1 MQDFNSQPYI
11 DFILSHSKPIEKYSR
26 GKEKNFLCPKCNDGK
41 ENNFYFNIENGASHC
56 KKCDSGFSAFEYAK
70 LLGYTSETKTYKSKY
85 LQWDYTDSQGNFL
98 YGKRRFDFNGEKKY
112 IPIIRIDNKEISVTK
127 KDKNY
132 DHYSNIFESIE
143 RVIYNYPRVKKS
155 NIIFF
160 VEGEKCAQRLQDVIN
175 EASKVKEK
183 SYLKK
188 YASTT
193 VYDSLDVNSKHY
205 INQLSGKI
213 VIIIPD
219 NDKTGFTKAEK
230 IEFALSKYCR
240 VTTITPDKFNLKDKQ
255 DVYDYFENKEKT
267 WNSFEEIIKPF
278 LPDMGLN
285 DINRT
290 KDFCNQYGNEIRH
303 SYISGY
309 YVWSGKNWL
318 ADDKNVIELIKNYH
332 IKIHDSLMR
341 EYKKDTEKNKPL
353 KFLASKM
360 ASKQSVKT
368 VYDLSMSDRQIT
380 VKESD
385 FDSNNNILNLN
396 NVTYD
401 LINHRTKSHSQDDN
415 LTIISPYNYEP
426 NAKCP
431 QWEKF
436 LKQIFNND
444 ESLIEYIRQSIGY
457 TLTGETRLQCFY
469 FLHGEGSNGK
479 SVFAEMLNRLCN
491 GYATK
496 IKIESLMEKD
506 NNKGGEE
513 ASPEIAKLRGK
524 RLVIASEIKITHKL
538 NESLIKDLTGGDSIS
553 ARNLY
558 KDPFVF
564 TPQGKLWLYGNHKP
578 IIKGTDNGIWRRMKC
593 IPFNV
598 IFSESQKDTMLI
610 DKLSKE
616 ISGIL
621 NWSLEGL
628 KRLQKNEYKI
638 IEPKAVLDAVKDYRN
653 EMDIIGQFITD
664 NGYTFNQF
672 YKTLSKTF
680 YSDYIEYCKENGHSP
695 YSQRRLSDYLKTN
708 GCETI
713 IGSGNVKSYKGIGK
727 ILKNE

>member
-112 IPIIRIDNKEISVTK
+112 IPIIRIDNREISVTK

-193 VYDSLDVNSKHY
+193 VYDSLDVSSKHY
-205 INQLSGKI
+205 INQLSGKTI
-213 VIIIPD
+213 IIIPD

-255 DVYDYFENKEKT
+255 DVYDYFENKDNT

-285 DINRT
+285 DIDRT
-290 KDFCNQYGNEIRH
+290 KDFCNKYGNEIRH
-303 SYISGY
+303 SDISGY
-309 YVWSGKNWL
+309 YVWSGKHWL
-318 ADDKNVIELIKNYH
+318 ADDKHAIELIKNYH
-332 IKIHDSLMR
+332 IKIHDSLMS
-341 EYKKDTEKNKPL
+341 EYKQDTEKNKPL

-360 ASKQSVKT
+360 ASERAIKT
-368 VYDLSMSDRQIT
+368 VYNLSKSDRQIT
-380 VKESD
+380 IKESE
-385 FDSNNNILNLN
+385 FDSNKNILNLN

-401 LINHRTKSHSQDDN
+401 LINHRVKSHSQDDN
-415 LTIISPYNYEP
+415 LTIILPYDYEP
-426 NAKCP
+426 KAACP

-436 LKQIFNND
+436 LNRIFDND
-444 ESLIEYIRQSIGY
+444 KELIAYIQELIGY
-457 TLTGETRLQCFY
+457 TLTGETKLQSWY
-469 FLHGEGSNGK
+469 FLYGSGRNGK
-479 SVFAEMLNRLCN
+479 SVFSEIINRLVGN
-491 GYATK
+491 YGTK
-496 IKIESLMEKD
+496 IRTESIMSKEH
-506 NNKGGEE
+506 NSGGET
-513 ASPEIAKLRGK
+513 ANPEIAKLKGK
-524 RLVIASEIKITHKL
+524 RFVLASEINDSHRL
-538 NESLIKDLTGGDSIS
+538 NESLVKDLTGGDSIS
-553 ARNLY
+553 ARFLNQNS
-558 KDPFVF
+558 FEF
-564 TPQGKLWLYGNHKP
+564 TPQCKLWVYGNYKP
-578 IIKGTDNGIWRRMKC
+578 YVKGTDEGIWRRIKL
-593 IPFNV
+593 IPFKVTIPENEV
-598 IFSESQKDTMLI
+598 DAMLI
-610 DKLSKE
+610 DKLTKE
-616 ISGIL
+616 LSGIL
-621 NWSLEGL
+621 NWSLDGL
-628 KRLQKNEYKI
+628 KRLQKLEYRI
-638 IEPKAVLDAVKDYRN
+638 AEPKVIKDEVKAYRS
-653 EMDIIGQFITD
+653 EMDIVGQFITD
-664 NGYTFNQF
+664 NGYSFGG
-672 YKTLSKTF
+672 YWTLCKVF
-680 YSDYIEYCKENGHSP
+680 YSDYTEYCKENGYHTF
-695 YSQRRLSDYLKTN
+695 SQRRLSDYLKTRE
-708 GCETI
+708 CETKV
-713 IGSGNVKSYKGIGK
+713 GTGNKKFYYGIGK
-727 ILKNE
+727 AENE

>member
-1 MQDFNSQPYI
+1 MKDFNAKEYI
-11 DFILSHSKPIEKYSR
+11 EFIQSHTKELTRSN
-26 GKEKNFLCPKCNDGK
+26 GNEKNYPCPKCNDNK
-41 ENNFYFNIENGASHC
+41 LNNFYFNIEKGTGFC
-56 KKCDSGFSAFEYAK
+56 QKCNSKFSALEYAK
-70 LLGYTSETKTYKSKY
+70 LLGYTSDTKTYKSNY
-85 LQWDYTDSQGNFL
+85 LQWEYADSQGNFL
-98 YGKRRFDFNGEKKY
+98 YAKRRYDFEKNKTY
-112 IPIIRIDNKEISVTK
+112 VPVIRINNNEVAITK

-132 DHYSNIFESIE
+132 ELYSNIFESIE
-143 RVIYNYPRVKKS
+143 RVIYNYSRVKKS

-160 VEGEKCAQRLQDVIN
+160 VEGEKCAKRLQDEIN
-175 EASKVKEK
+175 ETSKVKEK

-188 YASTT
+188 YAATT

-205 INQLSGKI
+205 INQLSGKT
-213 VIIIPD
+213 IIILPD

-230 IEFALSKYCR
+230 IEYALNKYCR

-255 DVYDYFENKEKT
+255 DIYDYFDNKDNS

-285 DINRT
+285 DIDRT
-290 KDFCNQYGNEIRH
+290 KDFCNKYGNEIRH
-303 SYISGY
+303 SDISGFY
-309 YVWSGKNWL
+309 AWSGKNWNQ
-318 ADDKNVIELIKNYH
+318 DDKHVIELIKNYH
-332 IKIHDSLMR
+332 IKIHDSLMS
-341 EYKKDTEKNKPL
+341 EYKTDTEKNKSL
-353 KFLASKM
+353 KFVASKM
-360 ASKQSVKT
+360 ASERSLKT
-368 VYDLSMSDRQIT
+368 VYNLSKSDKQIT
-380 VKESD
+380 INESS
-385 FDSNNNILNLN
+385 FDSDKNLLNLN
-396 NVTYD
+396 NLTYD
-401 LINHRTKSHSQDDN
+401 LINHRVKKHSQDDN
-415 LTIISPYNYEP
+415 LTIISPYKYEP
-426 NAKCP
+426 MAKCP

-444 ESLIEYIRQSIGY
+444 DSLIRYIQESIGY

-469 FLHGEGSNGK
+469 FLHGDGSNGK
-479 SVFAEMLNRLCN
+479 SVFAEILNRLCS

-496 IKIESLMEKD
+496 IKIETLMEKD
-506 NNKGGEE
+506 YNSGGEN

-553 ARNLY
+553 ARHLY
-558 KDPFVF
+558 QDSFVF
-564 TPQGKLWLYGNHKP
+564 TPQAKLWLYGNHKP

-598 IFSESQKDTMLI
+598 IFSESQKDTMLV
-610 DKLSKE
+610 DKLSNE
-616 ISGIL
+616 LSGIL

-628 KRLQKNEYKI
+628 KRLQKSEYKI
-638 IEPKAVLDAVKDYRN
+638 IEPKAVLDAVNDYRS

-664 NGYTFNQF
+664 SGYTYNQL

-695 YSQRRLSDYLKTN
+695 YGQRRLSDYIKTK

-713 IGSGNVKSYKGIGK
+713 VGSGNVKSYKGIGR
-727 ILKNE
+727 NY